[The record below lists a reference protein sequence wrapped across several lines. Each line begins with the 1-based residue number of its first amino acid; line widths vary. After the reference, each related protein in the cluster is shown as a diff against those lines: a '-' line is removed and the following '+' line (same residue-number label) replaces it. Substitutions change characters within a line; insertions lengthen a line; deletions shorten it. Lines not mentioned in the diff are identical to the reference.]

1 MGKPSSKQLA
11 TPKLVTSWESW
22 PYRVGCPVWGCK
34 AWSGQIYPS
43 GTSTD
48 GFLSWY
54 SHMLPTVEGNSTF
67 YSVPGP
73 EVFRKWAETTAEG
86 FQFCFKFPRSL
97 SHDSKLVNCEGL
109 EREWLDR
116 LRILHEARRL
126 GPTFLQL
133 APSFSSRYFAQLA
146 QFLERLPKEWHWAL
160 EVRHPDWFDG
170 DGWEMRLNRLLEGLG
185 IDRVIFD
192 SRPLNAMAP
201 SDQAEAISQERKP
214 KVPLRVEV
222 TGSRPMVRLIGRNDV
237 NEVLEYWDE
246 WGERIAVWIRAG
258 LQPWVF
264 THAPDDAYAPSLVQA
279 LHKRIQARIPD
290 LPSLPALDQVLAN
303 TSNPSD
309 GSGQFQQLRLFP
321 DT

>member
-1 MGKPSSKQLA
+1 
-11 TPKLVTSWESW
+11 
-22 PYRVGCPVWGCK
+22 
-34 AWSGQIYPS
+34 
-43 GTSTD
+43 
-48 GFLSWY
+48 
-54 SHMLPTVEGNSTF
+54 
-67 YSVPGP
+67 
-73 EVFRKWAETTAEG
+73 
-86 FQFCFKFPRSL
+86 
-97 SHDSKLVNCEGL
+97 
-109 EREWLDR
+109 
-116 LRILHEARRL
+116 L

-222 TGSRPMVRLIGRNDV
+222 AGSRPMVRLIGRNDV

-246 WGERIAVWIRAG
+246 WGERIAGWIREG

-279 LHKRIQARIPD
+279 LHKRIQARIPE